1 MFTFKVGDKEYKV
14 KFTYGLLCKTDLM
27 DRIMNQ
33 SQDTGANAFRSS
45 MENVAELILAGLQK
59 NHKDEFGYDSDSEK
73 DAAIDKVFNL
83 MDEYE
88 DESTEENPQNGYT
101 LFNACFNELM
111 KNGFLSQMR
120 KETATKSENQNATM
134 IPQDH
139 KPKNDN

>member
-59 NHKDEFGYDSDSEK
+59 NHKDEFGYD
-73 DAAIDKVFNL
+73 
-83 MDEYE
+83 
-88 DESTEENPQNGYT
+88 
-101 LFNACFNELM
+101 
-111 KNGFLSQMR
+111 
-120 KETATKSENQNATM
+120 
-134 IPQDH
+134 
-139 KPKNDN
+139 